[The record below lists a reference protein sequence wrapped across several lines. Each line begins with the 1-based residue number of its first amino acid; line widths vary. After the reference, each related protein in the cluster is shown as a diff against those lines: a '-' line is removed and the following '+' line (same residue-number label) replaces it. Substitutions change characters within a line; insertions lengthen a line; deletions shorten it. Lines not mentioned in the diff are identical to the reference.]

1 MSRLVDTEVADRR
14 RLLLGYLASF
24 GAALC
29 YGSVAL
35 VGRKIVSDYA
45 PPMVATSFSM
55 IFGTIMVAALFHRNV
70 AADIRSGISGRSLL
84 FVGLAG
90 LASAWGVSFWYL
102 ALNEAPVVLVAPLV
116 GTSPLI
122 SILLTHIFLQKIERV
137 TWRTVAG
144 AFLVVGGVALVTIGN
159 QV

>member
-1 MSRLVDTEVADRR
+1 MSNSIDIAAADRR
-14 RLLLGYLASF
+14 RLILGYLASF

-35 VGRKIVSDYA
+35 VARKIVNDYA

-55 IFGTIMVAALFHRNV
+55 IFGTIMVAALFHRQV
-70 AADIRSGISGRSLL
+70 GADVRAGVSGRSLL

-116 GTSPLI
+116 GTSPLV
-122 SILLTHIFLQKIERV
+122 SILLTHLFLQKIERV
-137 TWRTVAG
+137 TWRTAAG
-144 AFLVVGGVALVTIGN
+144 AFLVVGGVALVTVGN
-159 QV
+159 QI